1 MGSDEKRVYSI
12 LRADESSHIDEIVE
26 KLVAE
31 LSSSQIFAALFES
44 EMSWKVRALP
54 GKYYVRVV

>member
-1 MGSDEKRVYSI
+1 LGSDEKRVYSI

-44 EMSWKVRALP
+44 K
-54 GKYYVRVV
+54 